1 MSRAEY
7 VLGIDL
13 GTGGARVGIFDL
25 KGNPIV
31 FCSEKISL
39 FTPVSGRAEQSAD
52 EWWEAICRASKK
64 AIAISKIDPSSIKGM
79 SLDTTCCTVM
89 LSADDMVPL
98 RNAIL
103 WMDVRA
109 SEQAKRI
116 FESGHDS
123 LKYNGYGMVSAECLP
138 AKALWIK
145 ENEPELWNKATRFYE
160 CTDWLTY
167 KLTGEYTASINCASA
182 RWYYN
187 SEEGGYPVDFYE
199 KIGLEDLVQKLP
211 QRVLPMGEF
220 VGGLTAQ
227 AAEEMGLVEGIPV
240 GEGGAD
246 AFVGVI
252 GLNAVQP
259 GKLTLITG
267 SSHLHIAQVQQAIHS
282 KGMWGSYPDC
292 IVKGL
297 QMVEGGQTSTGS
309 IIEWFVNNLCGTTK
323 QEAAA
328 QGKSVYDL
336 LNEGAEKLPIGADGL
351 IALDFFQGNRTPYVD
366 PDVRG
371 MFYGLSLNHTP
382 AHMYRAI
389 IESICYGTE
398 AIIEVFRQAKFD
410 VSGIVISGG
419 AVKSRFWLQTHAD
432 VCNVP
437 IIVPKVTEGPC
448 LGSAI
453 LGAVAGGVY
462 SDVQTAAEN
471 MTEIDYVIEPD
482 AQRHAEYQFYYEKYK
497 EFYQLAKDWMHQVTM
512 YNTKNREIKQ

>member
-1 MSRAEY
+1 MSNSGY

-25 KGNPIV
+25 KGTPIV
-31 FCSEKISL
+31 FCSEKITL
-39 FTPVSGRAEQSAD
+39 YTPASGRAEQDAN
-52 EWWEAICRASKK
+52 EWWEAICKASQN
-64 AIAISKIDPSSIKGM
+64 AIATSKIDPSSIKGM
-79 SLDTTCCTVM
+79 SLDTTCCTV
-89 LSADDMVPL
+89 LISGDDMVPL
-98 RNAIL
+98 RKAIM

-109 SEQAKRI
+109 SDQAKRI
-116 FESGHDS
+116 YQSGHNA

-160 CTDWLTY
+160 CTDWLIY
-167 KLTGEYTASINCASA
+167 KLTGKYTASINCASA

-187 SEEGGYPVDFYE
+187 AEEGGYPVDFYE
-199 KIGLEDLVQKLP
+199 KIGLEDLAQKLP

-220 VGGLTAQ
+220 VGGLTAK
-227 AAEEMGLVEGIPV
+227 AAKELGLNEGTPV

-246 AFVGVI
+246 AFVGVA

-259 GKLTLITG
+259 GKLALITG
-267 SSHLHIAQVQQAIHS
+267 SSHLHIAQVTKAVHN
-282 KGMWGSYPDC
+282 KGIWGSYPDC
-292 IVKGL
+292 IVSGL

-309 IIEWFVNNLCGTTK
+309 IIEWFVNNLCGITK
-323 QEAAA
+323 EQAKE

-336 LNEGAEKLPIGADGL
+336 LNEEADKLPIGADGL
-351 IALDFFQGNRTPYVD
+351 VALDFFQGNRTPYVD

-398 AIIEVFRQAKFD
+398 AIVEVFRQAKFD
-410 VSGIVISGG
+410 LSEIVISGG
-419 AVKSRFWLQTHAD
+419 AVKSRFWMQVHAD
-432 VCNVP
+432 VSNVP
-437 IIVPKVTEGPC
+437 ITVPKVTEGPC

-462 SDVQTAAEN
+462 PDVETAAQN
-471 MTEIDYVIEPD
+471 MTSVDYVIEPN
-482 AQRHAEYQFYYEKYK
+482 AEQHRQYQFYYKKYK
-497 EFYQLAKDWMHQVTM
+497 EFYALAKDWMHQVTT
-512 YNTKNREIKQ
+512 YNTNNVGR

>member
-1 MSRAEY
+1 MNNVGY

-13 GTGGARVGIFDL
+13 GTGGARVGIFNL
-25 KGNPIV
+25 KGIPVV
-31 FCSEKISL
+31 FHSEKVL
-39 FTPVSGRAEQSAD
+39 LHTPASGRAEQNAN
-52 EWWEAICRASKK
+52 ECWQAICRASRK
-64 AIAISKIDPSSIKGM
+64 AIATSNIEPSSIRGM
-79 SLDTTCCTVM
+79 SLDTTCCTVL
-89 LSADDMVPL
+89 LSGDDMEPL
-98 RNAIL
+98 QNAIM

-116 FESGHDS
+116 CQSGHDA

-160 CTDWLTY
+160 CTDWLIY
-167 KLTGEYTASINCASA
+167 KLTGQYTASLNCASA

-187 SEEGGYPVDFYE
+187 AEEGGYPIDFYE

-211 QRVLPMGEF
+211 SRVLPMGEF
-220 VGGLTAQ
+220 VGGLTSQ
-227 AAEEMGLVEGIPV
+227 AAKELGLKEGTPV

-259 GKLTLITG
+259 GKLALITG
-267 SSHLHIAQVQQAIHS
+267 SSHLHVAQVTNEIHN
-282 KGMWGSYPDC
+282 KGIWGSYPDC
-292 IVKGL
+292 IVNGL

-323 QEAAA
+323 EQAIN
-328 QGKSVYDL
+328 QGKSVYDI
-336 LNEGAEKLPIGADGL
+336 LNEEAEKLPVGADGL
-351 IALDFFQGNRTPYVD
+351 VALDFFQGNRTPYVD

-371 MFYGLSLNHTP
+371 MFYGLSLNHTT

-398 AIIEVFRQAKFD
+398 AIIEIFRKANFD
-410 VSGIVISGG
+410 IQEIVISGG
-419 AVKSRFWLQTHAD
+419 AVKSRFWMQVHAD
-432 VCNVP
+432 ISNVP
-437 IIVPKVTEGPC
+437 ITVPKVTEAPC

-462 SDVQTAAEN
+462 PDIRTAAES
-471 MTEIDYVIEPD
+471 MSSVDYMIEPN
-482 AQRHAEYQFYYEKYK
+482 AEQHEKYRFYYEKYK
-497 EFYQLAKDWMHQVTM
+497 QFYTLAKDWMHQVTT
-512 YNTKNREIKQ
+512 YNTKNDGR

>member
-1 MSRAEY
+1 MGDKGY

-25 KGNPIV
+25 KGNPVV
-31 FCSEKISL
+31 FCNEKISL
-39 FTPVSGRAEQSAD
+39 FTPMSGRAEQDAN
-52 EWWEAICRASKK
+52 EWWEAICKASKN
-64 AIAISKIDPSSIKGM
+64 AIATGKVDPSDIKGM
-79 SLDTTCCTVM
+79 SLDTTCCTV
-89 LSADDMVPL
+89 LISGDDMVPL
-98 RNAIL
+98 RNAIM

-116 FESGHDS
+116 SKSGHDA
-123 LKYNGYGMVSAECLP
+123 LKYNGYGLVSAECLP

-160 CTDWLTY
+160 CTDWLVY
-167 KLTGEYTASINCASA
+167 KLTGEFTASINCASA

-187 SEEGGYPVDFYE
+187 SQEGGYPVDFYK
-199 KIGLEDLVQKLP
+199 KIGLGDLIQKLP
-211 QRVLPMGEF
+211 PRVMSMGEF
-220 VGGLTAQ
+220 VGGLTEQ
-227 AAEEMGLVEGIPV
+227 AAEEMGLKAGIPV

-259 GKLTLITG
+259 GKMTLITG
-267 SSHLHIAQVQQAIHS
+267 SSHLHIAQVKQAVHY

-309 IIEWFVNNLCGTTK
+309 IIEWFVNNLCGATK
-323 QEAAA
+323 EQAIK

-336 LNEGAEKLPIGADGL
+336 LNEEAENLPIGADGL

-371 MFYGLSLNHTP
+371 MFYGLSLNHTS
-382 AHMYRAI
+382 AHLYRAI

-398 AIIEVFRQAKFD
+398 AIIEVFRQAGFNP
-410 VSGIVISGG
+410 SEMVISGG
-419 AVKSRFWLQTHAD
+419 AVKSRFWMQTHAD
-432 VCNVP
+432 VSNVP
-437 IIVPKVTEGPC
+437 ITVPRVTEGPC

-462 SDVQTAAEN
+462 PDIQTAAEN
-471 MTEIDYVIEPD
+471 MTSIDYVIEPN
-482 AQRHAEYQFYYEKYK
+482 AEQHEQYQFYYEKYK
-497 EFYQLAKDWMHQVTM
+497 EFYSLAKDWMHQVTV
-512 YNTKNREIKQ
+512 YNTKNNRS

>member
-1 MSRAEY
+1 MSNAGY

-31 FCSEKISL
+31 FCSEKIML
-39 FTPVSGRAEQSAD
+39 YTEASGRAEQDAD
-52 EWWEAICRASKK
+52 EWWEAICKASKN
-64 AIAISKIDPSSIKGM
+64 AIATSKIDPSSIKGM
-79 SLDTTCCTVM
+79 SVDTTCCTVL
-89 LSADDMVPL
+89 LSKDDMNPL
-98 RNAIL
+98 RKAIM

-116 FESGHDS
+116 YESGHDA

-145 ENEPELWNKATRFYE
+145 ENEPELWNSATRFYE
-160 CTDWLTY
+160 CTDWLIY
-167 KLTGEYTASINCASA
+167 KLTGKYTASVNCASA

-187 SEEGGYPVDFYE
+187 ANEGGYPIDFYE
-199 KIGLEDLVQKLP
+199 KIGLGDLIQKLP
-211 QRVLPMGEF
+211 TQVLPMGEF

-227 AAEEMGLVEGIPV
+227 AATELGLKEGTPV

-259 GKLTLITG
+259 GKLALITG
-267 SSHLHIAQVQQAIHS
+267 SSHLHIAQVTNEIHN
-282 KGMWGSYPDC
+282 KGIWGSYPDC

-309 IIEWFVNNLCGTTK
+309 IIEWFVNNLCGTIKEQAEK
-323 QEAAA
+323 Q
-328 QGKSVYDL
+328 GVSVYDL
-336 LNEGAEKLPIGADGL
+336 LNEEAQKLPVGADGL
-351 IALDFFQGNRTPYVD
+351 VALDFFQGNRTPHVD
-366 PDVRG
+366 PDIRG

-389 IESICYGTE
+389 IESICFGTE

-410 VSGIVISGG
+410 LSQIVISGG
-419 AVKSRFWLQTHAD
+419 AVKSRFWMQTHAD
-432 VCNVP
+432 ISNVP
-437 IIVPKVTEGPC
+437 ITVPKVTEGPC

-453 LGAVAGGVY
+453 LGAVAGGIY
-462 SDVQTAAEN
+462 PDIQTAAEN
-471 MTEIDYVIEPD
+471 MTSVDYIIEPN
-482 AQRHAEYQFYYEKYK
+482 AKQHEQYLFYYEKYK
-497 EFYQLAKDWMHQVTM
+497 QFYAIAKDWMHEITT
-512 YNTKNREIKQ
+512 YNTKNNGR

>member
-1 MSRAEY
+1 MNNKNY
-7 VLGIDL
+7 VLGIDM
-13 GTGGARVGIFDL
+13 GTGGARVGIFDT

-31 FCSEKISL
+31 FCGENYPL
-39 FTPVSGRAEQSAD
+39 YTPASGRAEQSVD
-52 EWWEAICRASKK
+52 EWWDAICKASKK
-64 AIAISKIDPSSIKGM
+64 AIQTSKIDPHDIKGM
-79 SLDTTCCTVM
+79 SVDTTCCTVLM
-89 LSADDMVPL
+89 SGEDMVPL
-98 RNAIL
+98 RPAIL

-109 SEQAKRI
+109 SAQAKRI
-116 FESGHDS
+116 FNSGHDA

-160 CTDWLTY
+160 CTDWLMY

-187 SEEGGYPVDFYE
+187 SQEGGYPTDFYN
-199 KIGLEDLVQKLP
+199 KIGLEDLVDKLP
-211 QRVLPMGEF
+211 KKVVNMGDL
-220 VGGLTAQ
+220 VGYLTPEAAQDLGLNAGT
-227 AAEEMGLVEGIPV
+227 PV

-259 GKLTLITG
+259 GKMTLITG
-267 SSHLHIAQVQQAIHS
+267 SSHLHIAQFSESIHN

-292 IVKGL
+292 IVRGL

-309 IIEWFVNNLCGTTK
+309 IIEWFVKNLCGTVK
-323 QEAAA
+323 A
-328 QGKSVYDL
+328 QAEKEGKSVYDL
-336 LNEGAEKLPIGADGL
+336 LNRDAENLPIGADGL
-351 IALDFFQGNRTPYVD
+351 VALDFFQGNRTPYVD

-398 AIIEVFRQAKFD
+398 TIIDVFRK
-410 VSGIVISGG
+410 SGFTPKEIVVSGG

-432 VCNVP
+432 VSNVP
-437 IIVPKVTEGPC
+437 ITVPKVTEGPC

-462 SDVQTAAEN
+462 PDIQTAAEN
-471 MTEIDYVIEPD
+471 MTSVDYVIKPD
-482 AQRHAEYQFYYEKYK
+482 PEKHKQYQFYYEKYK
-497 EFYQLAKDWMHQVTM
+497 EFYHLAKDWMHAVTM
-512 YNTKNREIKQ
+512 HATDTAEK